1 MNISRP
7 KNSDALKTPYLQN
20 TESVPTLKLAESR
33 RRYGRIWEEGD
44 ERRRVEKMGDEER
57 GEKQREQKGKEK
69 GTLWLSEKVDRE
81 NSVHENKV

>member
-1 MNISRP
+1 MGGYE
-7 KNSDALKTPYLQN
+7 KK
-20 TESVPTLKLAESR
+20 
-33 RRYGRIWEEGD
+33 GD